1 EDEVNVGISGG
12 TTRQVCLGFDSVTV
26 SRTLR
31 KFAFVLEDYPGD
43 DYVILQVLADPWQIL
58 DDINSQFAK
67 RLFFPHTRKHEQL
80 WAIDSTGSQED
91 FLVGHDVLCH
101 TAR

>member
-1 EDEVNVGISGG
+1 MNKAGAGRLHKCGRNNKRVCRRRNKSCRHFRGNGRQLFEDEVNVGVSGG

-58 DDINSQFAK
+58 DDIN
-67 RLFFPHTRKHEQL
+67 
-80 WAIDSTGSQED
+80 
-91 FLVGHDVLCH
+91 
-101 TAR
+101 